1 MIFSHFKLSEW
12 LIILAGLALY
22 ISAFVWERRKAR
34 QLYRARDEAAAR
46 VAAAS
51 PAELIDAV
59 TRHSKFPEV
68 PLTISLSFGD
78 LMCVVDL
85 MARGKELGDLSD
97 EENQKRLDR
106 LDKLDKLAAWFEELE
121 QKAFRKVAEEVFYA
135 EALGA

>member
-51 PAELIDAV
+51 QVELIDAV
-59 TRHSKFPEV
+59 TRHPKFPEV
-68 PLTISLSFGD
+68 PLTIGLSFGD
-78 LMCVVDL
+78 LMAVVDL
-85 MARGKELGDLSD
+85 VTRGQQLEDLSRD
-97 EENQKRLDR
+97 ENQKRLDR
-106 LDKLDKLAAWFEELE
+106 MLKLHAWFEELE

-135 EALGA
+135 EALSA

>member
-22 ISAFVWERRKAR
+22 ISAFVCDRRKVR

-51 PAELIDAV
+51 EVELIDAV
-59 TRHSKFPEV
+59 TRHPKFPEV

-78 LMCVVDL
+78 LMSVVDL
-85 MARGKELGDLSD
+85 VTRGQQLEDLSHD
-97 EENQKRLDR
+97 ENQKRLDR
-106 LDKLDKLAAWFEELE
+106 MLKLAALVRR
-121 QKAFRKVAEEVFYA
+121 A
-135 EALGA
+135 GADRVPQDRRGSLLCGGA